1 MLRSTTREIPW
12 RNITESRKVVCGEII
27 LGANFVRDIFA
38 GITDF
43 VGEGSGVYE
52 SKLKSGREITIKE
65 MMAAAH
71 SHRSDAVVGID
82 MDRKTIDLGQS
93 MMMICASSTA
103 VALEPGGE

>member
-1 MLRSTTREIPW
+1 M
-12 RNITESRKVVCGEII
+12 RKEA
-27 LGANFVRDIFA
+27 GAEASFFRTPSLLVTSA
-38 GITDF
+38 TLVATVDF